1 MQRSSALGSWAWGVN
16 GFFTVI
22 GTVLALIFGM
32 MIGFRIVLVLASVCY
47 LGALL
52 AVLWLSSLSFDR
64 DTADFPSSLATES
77 TS

>member
-52 AVLWLSSLSFDR
+52 AVLWLSNLSTDR
-64 DTADFPSSLATES
+64 DMADFRPSLTVES

>member
-32 MIGFRIVLVLASVCY
+32 MIGFRIVLLLASACY
-47 LGALL
+47 LGGLL
-52 AVLWLSSLSFDR
+52 AFSWLSSASTEGDGAALHH
-64 DTADFPSSLATES
+64 SLATDTMS
-77 TS
+77 

>member
-1 MQRSSALGSWAWGVN
+1 
-16 GFFTVI
+16 
-22 GTVLALIFGM
+22 LALIFGM

-52 AVLWLSSLSFDR
+52 AVLWLSNLSTDR
-64 DTADFPSSLATES
+64 DTADFRPALTVES

>member
-1 MQRSSALGSWAWGVN
+1 VN

-32 MIGFRIVLVLASVCY
+32 MIGFRIVLVLASVFY

-52 AVLWLSSLSFDR
+52 AVLWLSNLRTDR
-64 DTADFPSSLATES
+64 DTADFRPSLTVES